1 MKNLRSIILTI
12 ALTIITVGYTYLVK
26 VYDVAIIGPNET
38 SVGFSKYNSWFRN
51 LVGTN
56 MTLYKVA
63 KYAGIAVLLIAGVYA
78 LIGIIQ
84 LIKRKSLFKVD
95 REIVSLGI
103 LYALVIIVYLF
114 FEKFVINYRPVL
126 IDGVLEPS
134 YPSSHT
140 LLAFTICIS
149 SMVVCRKYFSK
160 MVNVV
165 YFITMLLLTLV
176 VLGRTLSGVH
186 WLSDIV
192 GGVLISLNLLMIF
205 YTILRFQILKEEK
218 SSKKK

>member
-1 MKNLRSIILTI
+1 MKNLRNIIITI
-12 ALTIITVGYTYLVK
+12 TLTIISVGFTYLVK
-26 VYDVAIIGPNET
+26 VYDLAIIGPNET
-38 SVGFSKYNSWFRN
+38 SVGFSKYNNWFKG

-63 KYAGIAVLLIAGVYA
+63 KYAGYAVLLIAGIYA
-78 LIGIIQ
+78 LIGLIQ
-84 LIKRKSLFKVD
+84 LIKRKSLFKID
-95 REIVSLGI
+95 REIISLGI

-126 IDGVLEPS
+126 IDGVLEAS

-140 LLAFTICIS
+140 LIGFTICIS
-149 SMVVCRKYFSK
+149 SMVVCRKYFHK
-160 MVNVV
+160 MVNVA

-192 GGVLISLNLLMIF
+192 GGTIISINLLMIF
-205 YTILRFQILKEEK
+205 YTILRYQ
-218 SSKKK
+218 SNKK